1 MVNPNRP
8 WFLSADLV
16 RRYLYT
22 LLKPLGDEELTELFG
37 AEGVEEFKDNA
48 NNLEKNWIFS
58 EKAFL
63 KSLYPF
69 IKHFLKQEVEDFCDW
84 GRLVWE
90 QGELLEDRQSLKREQ
105 REVTFLY
112 ETMASIF
119 SNGYFLESIRTSPD
133 PYAYITAYHG
143 FANLCLKILAKIEG
157 KLLANKNQLDFL
169 NQGQRSVPMLEYYC
183 FIFKQLQRDPTKLSA
198 EEDNRLFF
206 FVLHIFL
213 IYLSKKYSLFP
224 ENI

>member
-1 MVNPNRP
+1 MAHAH
-8 WFLSADLV
+8 WMFSADLV
-16 RRYLYT
+16 RRYFYM
-22 LLKPLGDEELTELFG
+22 LLKPLGEEELTELFG
-37 AEGVEEFKDNA
+37 AEGVEEFKDNT
-48 NNLEKNWIFS
+48 NNLENNWIFS

-69 IKHFLKQEVEDFCDW
+69 IKHFLKQEVEEFCDW

-90 QGELLEDRQSLKREQ
+90 QGELLEDRKSLKQEQ

-112 ETMASIF
+112 ETMNSIF
-119 SNGYFLESIRTSPD
+119 SNGYFLERIRTSPN
-133 PYAYITAYHG
+133 PSLYITGYKG
-143 FANLCLKILAKIEG
+143 FANLFLKRLAKIEV

-169 NQGQRSVPMLEYYC
+169 NQGQRSLPMLEYYY
-183 FIFKQLQRDPTKLSA
+183 FIFKQLQRDPTKLSP

-213 IYLSKKYSLFP
+213 IYFSKKY
-224 ENI
+224 